1 MMYIHWYST
10 RQSVKAILTTRIV
23 HTVLVAQLSHGRSGL
38 GLLINRHDLA
48 AGIRDFLNIS

>member
-23 HTVLVAQLSHGRSGL
+23 HSVLVAQLSHGRSSL

-48 AGIRDFLNIS
+48 AGIRVFLNIS